1 MRFDMLV
8 TPSTVT
14 KGRRLVEAA
23 CEGAK
28 LVGHDARLVG
38 GNVRS
43 DAVLLLYG
51 LGGPDRL
58 PVAQKHLDASGRLV
72 AFDLGYWERKATS
85 RKFRVSLDGFHCPR
99 LIMQGPRPQARR
111 WMQSGQ
117 RIERWG
123 NPDGCVLLIGNAP
136 KSNAVG
142 AAGWSWRMSRE
153 IRRLMPKARI
163 IYRPK
168 PSRPVEPDIL
178 CNMIE
183 HAGQIDDVLKG
194 ASLVVCRHSNV
205 AVDACRLGVPV
216 VCEDG
221 AAAAIYPH
229 TLEDRHNQ
237 PSPALRREFLHRVAW
252 WQWTTEEVKGPQFWA
267 WLEGRLGEVH

>member
-1 MRFDMLV
+1 MRFDMLI
-8 TPSTVT
+8 TPGTVI

-23 CEGAK
+23 CEGAR
-28 LVGHDARLVG
+28 LRGHDARIVSG
-38 GNVRS
+38 DIRHN
-43 DAVLLLYG
+43 AVLLLYG

-58 PVAQKHLDASGRLV
+58 PVAERHMAAGGRLV
-72 AFDLGYWERKATS
+72 AFDLGYWDRKVVQ
-85 RKFRVSLDGFHCPR
+85 RKFRVSIDGFHCPQ
-99 LIMQGPRPQARR
+99 LIMLGLRPGAQR

-136 KSNAVG
+136 KSNAIG

-168 PSRPVEPDIL
+168 PSRPAEADIL

-183 HAGQIDDVLKG
+183 HDRAIDDVLNG
-194 ASLVVCRHSNV
+194 VSLVVCRHSNV

-229 TLEDRHNQ
+229 TLEERHHQ
-237 PSPALRREFLHRVAW
+237 PSPALRREFLHRIAW
-252 WQWTTEEVKGPQFWA
+252 WQWTTEEVKGLDFWH
-267 WLEGRLGEVH
+267 WMEEKLREVH